1 MLRRCLLLLSMLIA
15 LPVFAGPE
23 LRVVSSVNPLHL
35 LVAEIGGDA
44 IDAVLLQSPQI
55 SPHDL
60 QLKPS
65 DMEVLERAD
74 LILWFGPV
82 LETNL
87 RRPIRRY
94 KQAVALFP
102 DAQSGK
108 DDAHF
113 WLDAAIMQDLARRV
127 ARMLS
132 EQLPSRSAYFHA
144 NAARFVTALRHY
156 DKQLMAVF
164 SRLGA
169 SPYLLLHDGF
179 ERFETHYGL
188 EGGQALMT
196 GDDRLPGARHL
207 VELRRQIQNGEF
219 ACVFREPQY
228 PGAMLRTL
236 TDGVDVTVIEL
247 DPMGLNSE
255 AAEGFLGLYRRL
267 GEAFLQCFQKSTDR
281 SAA

>member
-1 MLRRCLLLLSMLIA
+1 MRFLSFMLRRCLLCLDA
-15 LPVFAGPE
+15 NCPAGFVGPE
-23 LRVVSSVNPLHL
+23 LRVVSSESSAST
-35 LVAEIGGDA
+35 AEIGRCNRRCCCNPPDFA
-44 IDAVLLQSPQI
+44 HTRSLP
-55 SPHDL
+55 
-60 QLKPS
+60 
-65 DMEVLERAD
+65 DMEVLERQTD
-74 LILWFGPV
+74 FVLGPV

-94 KQAVALFP
+94 KQAVALFRCTVRKGRP
-102 DAQSGK
+102 TCRTPRSCRI
-108 DDAHF
+108 
-113 WLDAAIMQDLARRV
+113 WLTEWRGCCRSSCPA
-127 ARMLS
+127 
-132 EQLPSRSAYFHA
+132 SAYHA

-169 SPYLLLHDGF
+169 SPYYCTMVLSVSKP
-179 ERFETHYGL
+179 TGL

-219 ACVFREPQY
+219 AGVFREPQY

-255 AAEGFLGLYRRL
+255 ATEGFLGLYRRL

>member
-1 MLRRCLLLLSMLIA
+1 MLRRCLFLLTILIA
-15 LPVFAGPE
+15 VPVSAEPA

-35 LVAEIGGDA
+35 LTAEIGGDA
-44 IDAVLLQSPQI
+44 IEAVLLQSPRF

-60 QLKPS
+60 QLRPS
-65 DMEVLERAD
+65 DMEVLKKAD

-87 RRPIRRY
+87 QRPMRRY

-108 DDAHF
+108 DEPHF
-113 WLDAAIMQDLARRV
+113 WLDAEIMQDLARRL

-132 EQLPSRSAYFHA
+132 ERLPSRSAYFHA
-144 NAARFVTALRHY
+144 NAAHFVTALRQY
-156 DKQLMAVF
+156 DKQLMEAF
-164 SRLGA
+164 SRMNA
-169 SPYLLLHDGF
+169 PSYLLLHDGF
-179 ERFETHYGL
+179 ERFEKHYGL
-188 EGGQALMT
+188 EGGQALMS
-196 GDDRLPGARHL
+196 GGDRLPGARHL
-207 VELRRQIQNGEF
+207 VELRRQIQNGDF

-236 TDGVDVTVIEL
+236 TDGVDITVVEL
-247 DPMGLNSE
+247 DPMGLHAE
-255 AAEGFLGLYRRL
+255 TAEGFLGFYRQL
-267 GEAFLQCFQKSTDR
+267 GEAFLQCFQKPTDR